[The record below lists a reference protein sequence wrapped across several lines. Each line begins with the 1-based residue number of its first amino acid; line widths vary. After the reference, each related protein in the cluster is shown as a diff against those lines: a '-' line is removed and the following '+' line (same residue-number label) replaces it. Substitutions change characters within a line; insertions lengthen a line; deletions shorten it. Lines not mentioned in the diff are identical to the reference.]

1 MSQNLDEL
9 NQKIDL
15 LTKTSTS
22 DRQKSLRWLS
32 RQNELVIYDVF
43 KVQKN
48 HFYRLK
54 SQNTD
59 DDLILLAICSL
70 FLALKEVILSAQIPN
85 RKHKSGDFGFLRQ
98 LSKNRAK
105 QFRKPRKKEKNERL
119 SDLQSV
125 VLNLID
131 NEKYSYREVSGYL
144 LKYHKFE
151 VSHTMIG
158 DFYRSIKEVQ
168 DA

>member
-1 MSQNLDEL
+1 MIISNLIDTATAMS
-9 NQKIDL
+9 I
-15 LTKTSTS
+15 S

-43 KVQKN
+43 KLQKN
-48 HFYRLK
+48 HFHRLK
-54 SQNTD
+54 SQKTD
-59 DDLILLAICSL
+59 DDLILLAICLL
-70 FLALKEVILSAQIPN
+70 FLALKEAISSAQIPN

-98 LSKNRAK
+98 VSKNRAK
-105 QFRKPRKKEKNERL
+105 QFRKARKKAKHEKL
-119 SDLQSV
+119 FDLQSV
-125 VLNLID
+125 ILNLLE
-131 NEKYSYREVSGYL
+131 NEKYSYRKVSGYL

-158 DFYRSIKEVQ
+158 DFYREIKRAQ

>member
-1 MSQNLDEL
+1 MLKVNRISNFIDTAAAMS
-9 NQKIDL
+9 I
-15 LTKTSTS
+15 S

-32 RQNELVIYDVF
+32 HQNELVIYDVF
-43 KVQKN
+43 KLQKN
-48 HFYRLK
+48 HFHRLK
-54 SQNTD
+54 SQKTD

-70 FLALKEVILSAQIPN
+70 FLALKEAISSAQIPN

-98 LSKNRAK
+98 VSKNRAK
-105 QFRKPRKKEKNERL
+105 QFRKARKKAKHEKL
-119 SDLQSV
+119 FDLQSV

-144 LKYHKFE
+144 LKYHKFG

-158 DFYRSIKEVQ
+158 DFYRSMKEVQ

>member
-9 NQKIDL
+9 HQTINLI
-15 LTKTSTS
+15 TKTSAS
-22 DRQKSLRWLS
+22 NRQKSLCWLS

-48 HFYRLK
+48 HFHRLK

-70 FLALKEVILSAQIPN
+70 FLALKEAISSAQIPN

-98 LSKNRAK
+98 VSKNRAK
-105 QFRKPRKKEKNERL
+105 QFRKARKKAKHEKL
-119 SDLQSV
+119 FDLQSV
-125 VLNLID
+125 ILNLLD
-131 NEKYSYREVSGYL
+131 NEEYSYRKVSGYL

-158 DFYRSIKEVQ
+158 DFYRKMKGAQ
-168 DA
+168 DD